1 MSRPSRSSMEA
12 YLKQMGIT
20 QIPESYQ
27 ELEIEYMR
35 QIYRV
40 LPRDKALAMPLK
52 KARKKTA
59 IRS

>member
-1 MSRPSRSSMEA
+1 MSSPSRSNMEA
-12 YLKQMGIT
+12 YLRQMGIKT
-20 QIPESYQ
+20 IPENFQ
-27 ELEIEYMR
+27 ELKTEYLR

-59 IRS
+59 IKH